1 MKWIADKLSKWGVC
15 LVFGGCT
22 LFGPPPPPEWI
33 LSPHGL
39 YPPERYLTGMGEGDS
54 REQAEKRAYAAISRI
69 FSAQITSQAMDREIF
84 SLQESEQ
91 VSLTRRELQ
100 LDRRIQVS
108 TEKVLENVKILDV
121 WRQPTILRFY
131 VLAGIDRHQAEQSLL
146 ERLADL
152 DEAIEALLH
161 QGRSHSHKLERI
173 RGYKHALSLLVD
185 REALNA
191 DLRIIRASGESL
203 PPAYRLAHIRQEFHD
218 FVGRE
223 VVIMVS
229 MEGDNHEDLERAIL
243 EGLKREGLLRATTK
257 SAMGEVRGDEDLTI
271 VGQGKLWPVDVPD
284 PLFEYVRWCA
294 DIDIYEQP
302 SSRLVGVISET
313 GREGHI
319 TGLEARVRAR
329 SAMQDFLSREVAR
342 LLTQTILDEPRHQT
356 GGAKRL
362 RACPQQ

>member
-1 MKWIADKLSKWGVC
+1 MCDGIWKWGVC
-15 LVFGGCT
+15 LIFGGCT
-22 LFGPPPPPEWI
+22 LFGPPPPPEWV
-33 LSPHGL
+33 LSPHDL

-54 REQAEKRAYAAISRI
+54 REQAEKRAYAAVSRI

-108 TEKVLENVKILDV
+108 TEKVLENVKILDS
-121 WRQPTILRFY
+121 WRQPTNFRFF

-146 ERLADL
+146 ERLTDF
-152 DEAIEALLH
+152 DQAIETLLR
-161 QGRSHSHKLERI
+161 QGRSHPQKLERI
-173 RGYKHALSLLVD
+173 RGYKHAMSLLVD

-203 PPAYRLAHIRQEFHD
+203 PPAYRLSQIQQEFHE

-223 VVIMVS
+223 VVITVS

-257 SAMGEVRGDEDLTI
+257 SMMGEVRGGEDLAI

-319 TGLEARVRAR
+319 TELEARVRAR

-342 LLTQTILDEPRHQT
+342 LLTQTILDEPQSQ
-356 GGAKRL
+356 GGSPKRL
-362 RACPQQ
+362 KACPQQ